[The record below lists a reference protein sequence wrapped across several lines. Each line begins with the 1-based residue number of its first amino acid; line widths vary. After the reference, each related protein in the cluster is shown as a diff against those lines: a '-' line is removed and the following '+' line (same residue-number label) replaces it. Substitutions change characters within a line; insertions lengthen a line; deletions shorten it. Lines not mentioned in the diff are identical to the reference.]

1 MQLSYKLTIQ
11 LDKNLSMKF
20 KEGTTWITIG
30 NYQCTEKQNS
40 RLAVSYKRRK
50 RQIRKKH
57 KKCSVVFILIFFFV
71 LSFNYIYENS
81 TLIKNNECNIK
92 NWEWYMNIKKGLV
105 WSTISDFNIPF
116 QHHIRIDLHTKKN
129 SKVKQQT
136 KIMVKTHY
144 N

>member
-57 KKCSVVFILIFFFV
+57 KKCSVVFILIFFLFWV
-71 LSFNYIYENS
+71 SIISTKIALWLKIMSAILRIENDIWTSRKDWCEVQIQTSIY
-81 TLIKNNECNIK
+81 L
-92 NWEWYMNIKKGLV
+92 
-105 WSTISDFNIPF
+105 FNIISALTCI
-116 QHHIRIDLHTKKN
+116 QR
-129 SKVKQQT
+129 
-136 KIMVKTHY
+136 KIPKSS
-144 N
+144 NKPK